1 MDDKVITKICERIPN
16 QVYFWAVDYAIGDI
30 KTVDARLSANE
41 KQSII
46 AALDGYCK
54 QEDWEPLIQRFPADA
69 RKKVLQLFAQTLW
82 TKHLFEDVFL
92 KPFLYFDFYEQEE
105 MTSTAGKPDISLPT
119 KLQNMYHMFRTVD
132 KGQAELW
139 RSDTVRLA
147 NSIVPLNEEVNWDGH
162 TTILGSAQLVLG
174 ERSKQARRSAVERLV
189 SNILDGPMRLM
200 LRKLS
205 SPKEVDQRSKI
216 MVDVYCRM
224 AELATRCWAER
235 QRWDIRGLD
244 KVDRFHWVSETLD
257 LHFLQMATK
266 DDPKFD
272 GKAVLVVVQ
281 PLLYLCGGLDLQ
293 FNYDRM
299 IAKGLAI
306 VEDPDS
312 T

>member
-1 MDDKVITKICERIPN
+1 
-16 QVYFWAVDYAIGDI
+16 
-30 KTVDARLSANE
+30 
-41 KQSII
+41 
-46 AALDGYCK
+46 
-54 QEDWEPLIQRFPADA
+54 
-69 RKKVLQLFAQTLW
+69 
-82 TKHLFEDVFL
+82 
-92 KPFLYFDFYEQEE
+92 
-105 MTSTAGKPDISLPT
+105 
-119 KLQNMYHMFRTVD
+119 MYLVD

-216 MVDVYCRM
+216 MVDVYCRI

-281 PLLYLCGGLDLQ
+281 PLLYRCGGLDLQ